1 MGPPAPPSPPR
12 LSQLLP
18 RSNAGFHRAEMSL
31 LRREYA
37 RAKALI
43 VREFKE
49 DLAISGMRHL
59 GGLQYHHRGRLS
71 DLKQRLL
78 AKKDKLVAA
87 AAAARAEED
96 RALGHVLGGGVL
108 NEGDEVG
115 EIVLS
120 PVAEEPV
127 ADSPTASTISTEVDK
142 PGGDPTGGEQ
152 EPGGGP
158 TGGLRA
164 ARPQGAEEDP
174 PPPRGRPRAA
184 LELGYSSEG
193 SGGAND
199 RCGVAVTD
207 LGHPTEGPG
216 GANNRYG
223 VAASD
228 LGHPTEGP
236 GGANNRYG
244 VAASDLGHPTEGP
257 GGPNNRCGVAASDLG
272 PPAEGTGTGNTL
284 PGGITIGGDNAGD
297 LGDGVGNGGASWGG
311 GTDLGG
317 GQLTALLQGG
327 HQVMGTTGPGGG
339 PHGLGRGIPWLDK
352 RGRVT
357 AWLDTRL
364 QRVLPDEPHLLTRRE
379 SKCGTTDFRCGIDPG
394 EVSWGVVEG

>member
-1 MGPPAPPSPPR
+1 MGYTPDEMKKAAEGTVLGQVIGEPVPDDVATGAEE
-12 LSQLLP
+12 SQLGQ
-18 RSNAGFHRAEMSL
+18 A
-31 LRREYA
+31 
-37 RAKALI
+37 
-43 VREFKE
+43 V
-49 DLAISGMRHL
+49 
-59 GGLQYHHRGRLS
+59 GGS
-71 DLKQRLL
+71 TP
-78 AKKDKLVAA
+78 DKLDKV
-87 AAAARAEED
+87 AEEGS
-96 RALGHVLGGGVL
+96 LGHVVGGGVP
-108 NEGDEVG
+108 NEEVKVG

-142 PGGDPTGGEQ
+142 
-152 EPGGGP
+152 PGGGP

-216 GANNRYG
+216 GVNNRSG
-223 VAASD
+223 VAD
-228 LGHPTEGP
+228 L
-236 GGANNRYG
+236 
-244 VAASDLGHPTEGP
+244 DL
-257 GGPNNRCGVAASDLG
+257 D
-272 PPAEGTGTGNTL
+272 PPAEGTRTGNTF
-284 PGGITIGGDNAGD
+284 PGGIEFGGDNAGD
-297 LGDGVGNGGASWGG
+297 LGAGVGIGGASWGG

-339 PHGLGRGIPWLDK
+339 LHGLGRGIPWLDK

-364 QRVLPDEPHLLTRRE
+364 QRVLPDEPHLLTRWE

>member
-1 MGPPAPPSPPR
+1 MGCTPDEMKKAAEGTVLGQVIGEPVPDDVATGAEE
-12 LSQLLP
+12 SQLGQ
-18 RSNAGFHRAEMSL
+18 A
-31 LRREYA
+31 
-37 RAKALI
+37 
-43 VREFKE
+43 V
-49 DLAISGMRHL
+49 
-59 GGLQYHHRGRLS
+59 GGS
-71 DLKQRLL
+71 TP
-78 AKKDKLVAA
+78 DKLDKV
-87 AAAARAEED
+87 AEEGS
-96 RALGHVLGGGVL
+96 LGHVVGGGVP
-108 NEGDEVG
+108 NEEVKVG

-127 ADSPTASTISTEVDK
+127 ADSPTAFTISTEVDK
-142 PGGDPTGGEQ
+142 PGGDPTGGHRGTRGAARPCMGTEQ

-216 GANNRYG
+216 GPNNRYG
-223 VAASD
+223 VAA
-228 LGHPTEGP
+228 L
-236 GGANNRYG
+236 
-244 VAASDLGHPTEGP
+244 DLGHPTEGP
-257 GGPNNRCGVAASDLG
+257 GGPNNRSGVAASDLG

-284 PGGITIGGDNAGD
+284 PGGIAIGGDIAGD
-297 LGDGVGNGGASWGG
+297 LGAGVGNVGASWGG
-311 GTDLGG
+311 GTDMGG

-339 PHGLGRGIPWLDK
+339 PDGLGRGIPWLDK

-357 AWLDTRL
+357 AWLSPRL
-364 QRVLPDEPHLLTRRE
+364 EHVFPYEPHLLSPRG
-379 SKCGTTDFRCGIDPG
+379 SKCAPTDIRGGKDPG
-394 EVSWGVVEG
+394 